1 MKYFVI
7 YLVIHLKIKKQLH
20 ISDSDALDSS
30 KNGPEKELVDELADH
45 FDEEMLI
52 NNNKAFKAFRDDPP
66 LKAEEI
72 QGSKAGARLLAE
84 EAKGGG

>member
-1 MKYFVI
+1 MVIYFVI
-7 YLVIHLKIKKQLH
+7 HFKIKKQLH
-20 ISDSDALDSS
+20 ISGSDALDSS
-30 KNGPEKELVDELADH
+30 KNGPEKEFVDELEDN